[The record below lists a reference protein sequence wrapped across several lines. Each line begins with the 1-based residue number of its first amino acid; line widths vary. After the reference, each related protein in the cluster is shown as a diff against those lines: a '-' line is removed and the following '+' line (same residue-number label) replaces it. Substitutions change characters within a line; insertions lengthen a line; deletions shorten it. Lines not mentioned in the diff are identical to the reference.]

1 YDGTTLTM
9 TITDTVNTAQTFT
22 TSWPINIGGTI
33 GGTTAYVGFTAA
45 TGGQTVTQESVN
57 WSYSPSATAPPPP
70 PPPKNPVVY
79 QATALPAASSGPVWR
94 QFAWTGFPDGQGMV
108 LDSTAVGNSITLTVN
123 VATAGIYD
131 VKVASKDN
139 NARGTAQLSVN
150 GTNLGAPLDEY
161 QATDAGVYITG
172 DFGNFNFTA
181 PGSYALKFTLI
192 GKNAPSSGF
201 SWCVDTITLT
211 PQ

>member
-1 YDGTTLTM
+1 
-9 TITDTVNTAQTFT
+9 V
-22 TSWPINIGGTI
+22 
-33 GGTTAYVGFTAA
+33 
-45 TGGQTVTQESVN
+45 
-57 WSYSPSATAPPPP
+57 PPP

-94 QFAWTGFPDGQGMV
+94 QFAWTGFPDGQGTV

-123 VATAGIYD
+123 VANAGIYD
-131 VKVASKDN
+131 VKMAAKDN
-139 NARGTAQLSVN
+139 HTRGTAQLSVN
-150 GTNLGAPLDEY
+150 GATLGASLDEY

-172 DFGNFNFTA
+172 DFGNFNFAA
-181 PGSYALKFTLI
+181 PGNYALKFTLT
-192 GKNAPSSGF
+192 GKNAASSGF